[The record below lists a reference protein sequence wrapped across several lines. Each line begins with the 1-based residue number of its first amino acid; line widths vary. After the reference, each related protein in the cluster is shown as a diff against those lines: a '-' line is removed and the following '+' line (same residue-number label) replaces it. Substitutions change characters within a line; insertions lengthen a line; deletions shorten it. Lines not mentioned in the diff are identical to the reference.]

1 MLGWIKEY
9 YRNKLIKSCQGEVAT
24 DFINLSNIS
33 SVGFVY
39 DITSQDSITELLE
52 IHNFLK
58 KKGIPFKG
66 LAVES
71 VKNIFPRE
79 VASKGEK
86 PRVAIP
92 EELVRKQELSIVPF
106 EKVSWLGAVEESVLR
121 EFFSVQSDLFISF
134 NNTDS
139 FTINHILLGYVKSP
153 MRVGMV
159 NSEQVPYSIVM
170 EGKDKSLL
178 PVLAYLNQI
187 FYYLD
192 VIKTV

>member
-9 YRNKLIKSCQGEVAT
+9 YRKKLINSCRGEIAT
-24 DFINLSNIS
+24 DFINLSNIAS
-33 SVGFVY
+33 IGFVY
-39 DITSQDSITELLE
+39 DINSQESVKELLE

-58 KKGIPFKG
+58 KKGISFKG

-71 VKNIFPRE
+71 VKNILPRE
-79 VASKGEK
+79 VAEKGEK

-92 EELVRKQELSIVPF
+92 AELAEKSELSIVPF
-106 EKVSWLGAVEESVLR
+106 ENVSWIGAVDESVLK
-121 EFFSVQSDLFISF
+121 EFFSQQSDLFISF

-139 FTINHILLGYVKSP
+139 FTIDHILLGYVKSP

-159 NSEQVPYSIVM
+159 NSELVPYSIVM
-170 EGKDKSLL
+170 EGKDKSVL

-192 VIKTV
+192 VIKTL